1 MDGQEIASSFNPK
14 YLTSR
19 DLFDLEVNDTAFR
32 RHVLVQALILLD
44 FVLSLTP
51 KAKAKL
57 ADLTNKS
64 VLYGFVLNEED
75 AKWATKMRK
84 AIEEYLQEGAGG
96 KFYYRM
102 VDTVLSRDKNW
113 VRWKAEGC
121 PLIERPAVSVAEYL
135 RARENA
141 TKTYANKR
149 LRPSPMGALN
159 LNFLAEGESLSSI
172 EKLKEPERYSV
183 PSADSFMMGIM
194 DDELDIDTAH
204 TKEDKDTAIRAKASK
219 TWRILRLSA
228 KGKLAAFDKID
239 DGKNLKALFEA
250 PQPLESTTPA
260 HEPAS
265 QASEPA
271 AKASGDAGPEANA
284 SGQEEQPVDRNTTA
298 VSEQTPG
305 DLNDNNQEA
314 VTGAPQAT

>member
-1 MDGQEIASSFNPK
+1 
-14 YLTSR
+14 
-19 DLFDLEVNDTAFR
+19 
-32 RHVLVQALILLD
+32 
-44 FVLSLTP
+44 
-51 KAKAKL
+51 
-57 ADLTNKS
+57 
-64 VLYGFVLNEED
+64 
-75 AKWATKMRK
+75 
-84 AIEEYLQEGAGG
+84 
-96 KFYYRM
+96 
-102 VDTVLSRDKNW
+102 
-113 VRWKAEGC
+113 
-121 PLIERPAVSVAEYL
+121 
-135 RARENA
+135 
-141 TKTYANKR
+141 
-149 LRPSPMGALN
+149 
-159 LNFLAEGESLSSI
+159 
-172 EKLKEPERYSV
+172 
-183 PSADSFMMGIM
+183 MGIM

-260 HEPAS
+260 HKPAS

>member
-1 MDGQEIASSFNPK
+1 
-14 YLTSR
+14 
-19 DLFDLEVNDTAFR
+19 
-32 RHVLVQALILLD
+32 
-44 FVLSLTP
+44 
-51 KAKAKL
+51 
-57 ADLTNKS
+57 
-64 VLYGFVLNEED
+64 
-75 AKWATKMRK
+75 
-84 AIEEYLQEGAGG
+84 
-96 KFYYRM
+96 
-102 VDTVLSRDKNW
+102 
-113 VRWKAEGC
+113 
-121 PLIERPAVSVAEYL
+121 
-135 RARENA
+135 
-141 TKTYANKR
+141 
-149 LRPSPMGALN
+149 
-159 LNFLAEGESLSSI
+159 
-172 EKLKEPERYSV
+172 
-183 PSADSFMMGIM
+183 MMGIM

-204 TKEDKDTAIRAKASK
+204 TKEDKDAAIRAKASK